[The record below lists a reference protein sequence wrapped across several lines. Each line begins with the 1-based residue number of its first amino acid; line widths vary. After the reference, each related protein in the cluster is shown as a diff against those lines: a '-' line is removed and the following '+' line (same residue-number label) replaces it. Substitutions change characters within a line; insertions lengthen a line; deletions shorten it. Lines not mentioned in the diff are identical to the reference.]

1 MKAKLVTILI
11 FTASMLLIWPISV
24 FALKEDTHKAIN
36 EYIAQGAISGFS
48 LDTYLTNNL
57 GLAGG
62 SQEGLYGYSEVNNNR
77 YLTQEVWQWLGEGG
91 VMEDRPGNW
100 QDFVLGNPSRSYN
113 HFHNPLKTWSEA
125 GLNDTVLGIPYS
137 GESSVLWSQDTNQII
152 GGQWSWQTARN
163 ADAPCGRLLR
173 SRAHKKR
180 RSWNELAKRS
190 L

>member
-1 MKAKLVTILI
+1 MRNRILVFLLASSFILWQ
-11 FTASMLLIWPISV
+11 TSDV
-24 FALKEDTHKAIN
+24 FALKEDTHRAIN
-36 EYIAQGAISGFS
+36 EEIAQKTINDFS
-48 LDTYLTNNL
+48 LNDYLSNSL
-57 GLAGG
+57 GFQKGTKEYLNGFDAD
-62 SQEGLYGYSEVNNNR
+62 GLIARKQVFE
-77 YLTQEVWQWLGEGG
+77 WLGYGG
-91 VMEDRPGNW
+91 EQEDWPGNW

-113 HFHNPLKTWSEA
+113 HFHNPLKAWSEA